1 MTWMWYSCVQCPLSE
16 DLICCDVFEQ
26 IQRGLPAGEL
36 LWFRLR
42 LNLPNGLLFKLM
54 QSPRYSL
61 KSDKTRTGGYLV
73 GSKLLK
79 DFGKGILLT
88 HNARQPASRRLQLC
102 CMTYPGENLLQ
113 TKAHIKTWTQNHE
126 QRPGHKQRHK
136 HRHTFETNHKL
147 SCMNLH
153 DLH

>member
-1 MTWMWYSCVQCPLSE
+1 MHSQRTSSLFFSGGMNLVRYSIYSVHDLDVIFLCQCPLSE

-26 IQRGLPAGEL
+26 IQHSFPAGEL
-36 LWFRLR
+36 LWFHLR
-42 LNLPNGLLFKLM
+42 LNVANGLLFKLM

-88 HNARQPASRRLQLC
+88 HNARQPASRRL
-102 CMTYPGENLLQ
+102 
-113 TKAHIKTWTQNHE
+113 
-126 QRPGHKQRHK
+126 
-136 HRHTFETNHKL
+136 
-147 SCMNLH
+147 
-153 DLH
+153 